1 MIEAAKAAGDG
12 LERHFAQLSK
22 LAVRS
27 KSGPADMVSIAD
39 EEAEATT
46 REILSR
52 AQPGYAFLGEEGG
65 TVGGSDSRHMWIVD
79 PLDGTT
85 NFLFGSPLWG
95 VNVAL
100 ARDGEVVA
108 GVTYIPVLNEL
119 YVAEL
124 GKGAW
129 RNGERIEV
137 STRASLGESVLG
149 CGIPFA
155 GKPDQAV
162 FAREMALLTP
172 EVTGIRRTGAA
183 SVDMAWTAA
192 GRWDAYWERCTS
204 AWDMAPGAILVTEA
218 GGRVSQVDGSRFDVH
233 AGNVCMTNGAIHAA
247 LIARLEQARKG
258 AGA

>member
-1 MIEAAKAAGDG
+1 MIEAAKAAGGG

-46 REILSR
+46 RDILSR
-52 AQPGYAFLGEEGG
+52 AQPSYAFLGEEGG
-65 TVGGSDSRHMWIVD
+65 TVGGSDASRMWIVD

-100 ARDGEVVA
+100 AQDGEIVA
-108 GVTYIPVLNEL
+108 GVTYLPVLNEL

-129 RNGERIEV
+129 LNGQRIQV
-137 STRASLGESVLG
+137 SGRASLAESVLG

-218 GGRVSQVDGSRFDVH
+218 GGQVSQVDGSRFDVH
-233 AGNVCMTNGAIHAA
+233 AGNICMTNGAIHEA
-247 LIARLEQARKG
+247 LVARLEQAR
-258 AGA
+258 AGAEA